1 MLSLQVV
8 GNSEIDDVD
17 SADHAKG
24 RGHHRTSK
32 KGRARV
38 PSGDN
43 AAMTA
48 PKAIAVRIGAALW
61 SIWLA
66 GCGISQPQTAAEFRN
81 GVANGIA
88 SGAAKETFE
97 VDRPLAQVGVSFQR
111 LASECLSKTIRMTEH
126 QPGVS
131 FVVVTDSYKP
141 TVRVSP
147 SEAELQL
154 QVRERGNII
163 HVTREPEGGSYLLVA
178 DARPASAAKTR
189 IDLYRFPIGH
199 AQLAQAVRDWSSGT
213 SVTCPS
219 SFRN

>member
-8 GNSEIDDVD
+8 GNSEIGDVD

-97 VDRPLAQVGVSFQR
+97 VDRPLAQVGASFQR
-111 LASECLSKTIRMTEH
+111 LASECLSKTI
-126 QPGVS
+126 
-131 FVVVTDSYKP
+131 
-141 TVRVSP
+141 
-147 SEAELQL
+147 A
-154 QVRERGNII
+154 
-163 HVTREPEGGSYLLVA
+163 
-178 DARPASAAKTR
+178 
-189 IDLYRFPIGH
+189 
-199 AQLAQAVRDWSSGT
+199 
-213 SVTCPS
+213 
-219 SFRN
+219 